1 VRIALNAI
9 GDVGVRTGR
18 ILTAERDLAALGL
31 YGDTASLGQERRTIR
46 ISSLQGFD
54 LLVTD
59 DAEEGSAL
67 ARLAGADG
75 LSCAL
80 PGDAPDDV
88 RDLFER
94 SESSVLI
101 TRCSIEGLA
110 ETLAAHQATRADD
123 IAETVIAW
131 TEEGKPLRNGEPV
144 AFPDPVGARWG
155 KRQRSAGTTT
165 RIAVP
170 VDSDWAGATATVIAR
185 TGRGRERRIVGVA
198 DQVRHLEA
206 LALAAGAV
214 AAVRTDLT
222 GVITPQDVGEDY
234 LAIALSMGL
243 GVAAYTLD

>member
-1 VRIALNAI
+1 LRIALNAI
-9 GDVGVRTGR
+9 GEVGVRTGR
-18 ILTAERDLAALGL
+18 ILTAERELVALGL

-46 ISSLQGFD
+46 ISSLDGFD

-59 DAEEGSAL
+59 DVDEGSAL
-67 ARLAGADG
+67 ARLAAADG

-94 SESSVLI
+94 SDGAVLLAH
-101 TRCSIEGLA
+101 CSIEGLA
-110 ETLAAHQATRADD
+110 ETLAAHGAARVDAV
-123 IAETVIAW
+123 AETVIAW
-131 TEEGKPLRNGEPV
+131 TEEGKPLRTGEPV

-155 KRQRSAGTTT
+155 KRRRSSGTTT

-170 VDSDWAGATATVIAR
+170 VDSDWAGATATVMTNGAR
-185 TGRGRERRIVGVA
+185 SETRIVGVA

-214 AAVRTDLT
+214 AAARTDLT
-222 GVITPQDVGEDY
+222 GVITPQDVAEEY